1 MNLATL
7 YTKFNSWTA
16 DYFEFRVA
24 VSKTPDHR
32 VIVHLLAGHVQ
43 YGGEN
48 IECIIIARSKIYPAT
63 GQVVAV
69 VGDIIHVPESARG
82 SLK

>member
-16 DYFEFRVA
+16 DYFRVA

-32 VIVHLLAGHVQ
+32 VIVLLLAGHVQ
-43 YGGEN
+43 YGGVN

-63 GQVVAV
+63 GQLVAV
-69 VGDIIHVPESARG
+69 MGDIIHVPESIRG